1 MPSAVSSL
9 VCPRCG
15 ATHDISGRKAGE
27 AFPCSCGHQL
37 VTPEPPR
44 RGWGRRWALV
54 LGALALPCLLVGG
67 GGVLLYLQRMR
78 ELEKSADTAFRAEAK
93 AGSDASTEARVN
105 VIALCDAVQM
115 YRSESG
121 VFLAAG
127 PTPGEVPKGGQ
138 SVPFPADEAFQKL
151 GFAPGTA
158 VRFQY
163 QVVVREDPVGEPEVT
178 CYARGDQDGDG
189 QNSVYSVTLDANGMT
204 SPVQVEREDE

>member
-54 LGALALPCLLVGG
+54 LGALALPCFLVGG

-121 VFLAAG
+121 VFLAVG

-163 QVVVREDPVGEPEVT
+163 QVVVKEDPVGEPEVT